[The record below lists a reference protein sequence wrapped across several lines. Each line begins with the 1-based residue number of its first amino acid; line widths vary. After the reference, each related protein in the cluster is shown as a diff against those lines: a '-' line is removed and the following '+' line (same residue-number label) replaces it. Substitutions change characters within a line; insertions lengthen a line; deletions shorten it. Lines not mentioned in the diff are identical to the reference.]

1 MNKRIKKKHRI
12 ISQGT
17 KILVE
22 DAIVI
27 SESTAH
33 SLLSSTTS
41 EPIKSRAIINNA
53 NGMNL
58 PNIVTGFEFGDSQHD
73 KICKMFR
80 DAEAYWRKKAREEN
94 K

>member
-12 ISQGT
+12 LSQGT

-33 SLLSSTTS
+33 SLLSSTSS
-41 EPIKSRAIINNA
+41 EPIKSRAIINA
-53 NGMNL
+53 DYEY
-58 PNIVTGFEFGDSQHD
+58 PKIITGFELGDSPHD
-73 KICKMFR
+73 RICKMFR
-80 DAEAYWRKKAREEN
+80 DAEAYWLKKAREEN

>member
-17 KILVE
+17 KILIE

-27 SESTAH
+27 SESAAR
-33 SLLSSTTS
+33 SLLCSTSS

-53 NGMNL
+53 DYEY
-58 PNIVTGFEFGDSQHD
+58 PKIITGFELGDSPHD

-80 DAEAYWRKKAREEN
+80 DAEAYWLKKAQEEN

>member
-1 MNKRIKKKHRI
+1 MKKRIKKKHRI
-12 ISQGT
+12 LSQGT
-17 KILVE
+17 KILIE

-27 SESTAH
+27 SESVAH
-33 SLLSSTTS
+33 SSSS
-41 EPIKSRAIINNA
+41 EPIRSRVIINNA
-53 NGMNL
+53 NGMNF
-58 PNIVTGFEFGDSQHD
+58 PNIVTGVEFGDSQHD